1 MLSCNVFLLLLPPSS
16 SPRYCQ
22 YTERFF
28 CLSCH
33 SGMKAVLPTRVLH
46 QWDVRPHKVC
56 DEAKAYLDR
65 IYSQPLLCVSAI
77 NPLLFES
84 VRSLRHVRLL
94 RLQLGEQRAESRE
107 QRAESSDGS
116 RYSF

>member
-1 MLSCNVFLLLLPPSS
+1 
-16 SPRYCQ
+16 
-22 YTERFF
+22 
-28 CLSCH
+28 
-33 SGMKAVLPTRVLH
+33 MKAVLPTRVLH

-94 RLQLGEQRAESRE
+94 RLQLGEKRAESRVE
-107 QRAESSDGS
+107 RWV
-116 RYSF
+116 